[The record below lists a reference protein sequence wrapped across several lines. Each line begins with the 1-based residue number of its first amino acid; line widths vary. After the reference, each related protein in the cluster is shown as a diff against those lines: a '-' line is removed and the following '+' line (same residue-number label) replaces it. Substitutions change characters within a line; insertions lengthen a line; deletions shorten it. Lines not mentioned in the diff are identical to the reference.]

1 MIIDISMIFTYCKH
15 DCIYIYIY
23 TSISNYIY
31 IYVHA
36 YTCILGRFIY
46 SFGSSSRLV
55 NGVVYSQ
62 RLSMGQ

>member
-15 DCIYIYIY
+15 DCIYIYTPVYLI
-23 TSISNYIY
+23 IY